1 MDISLSVNG
10 DTLILGQLFAPGFTA
25 KPVNCPVIAVKAAP
39 QDGATILIYKLLG
52 SYRIIEAFNIHH
64 AYGIVFFASD
74 GHFVASNNIHY
85 FFGGGT
91 RDHIASAVQQ
101 TLGTQIH
108 FVAAVVFTKSPV
120 VDKTRIIWDRL
131 LSALPQTRQ
140 SRLFRI

>member
-1 MDISLSVNG
+1 MDISLTVNG
-10 DTLILGQLFAPGFTA
+10 DALILRQLFAPGFAA
-25 KPVNCPVIAVKAAP
+25 KAVNGPIVPVKAAP
-39 QDGATILIYKLLG
+39 QDGTAVLIYKLLG

-108 FVAAVVFTKSPV
+108 FVAAVILAEAPV
-120 VDKTRIIWDRL
+120 VDKYLTESDRK
-131 LSALPQTRQ
+131 SVV
-140 SRLFRI
+140 